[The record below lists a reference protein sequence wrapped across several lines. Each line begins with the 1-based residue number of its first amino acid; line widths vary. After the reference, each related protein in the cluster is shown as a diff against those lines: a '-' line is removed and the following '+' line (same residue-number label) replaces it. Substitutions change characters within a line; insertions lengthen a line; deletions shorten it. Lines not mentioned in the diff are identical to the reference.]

1 MYKGYG
7 VTVTITREG
16 SFESTTAPLLV
27 VARDERD
34 AEAVAEKALGPHA
47 MAETLRELTSE
58 EAREHD
64 LDLEAHGTAKALP
77 VLNL

>member
-7 VTVTITREG
+7 VSVTITPEG
-16 SFESTTAPLLV
+16 STKSTTAPLVV

-34 AEAVAEKALGPHA
+34 AEAVAERAAGPNA
-47 MAETLRELTSE
+47 MAETLRELTEE
-58 EAREHD
+58 EAREHG
-64 LDLEAHGTAKALP
+64 LDLRAHGTAKILP